1 MFAVIKN
8 NVTYRQLA
16 GFAMPIS
23 WTESGRDLAVRALPV
38 MGGVSAVVAGPRL
51 RDDVCVPTDNR
62 TAIVTGAFPGPSA
75 WSPPI

>member
-1 MFAVIKN
+1 MIKN
-8 NVTYRQLA
+8 DVTYRQQA
-16 GFAMPIS
+16 GFAMPTS

-38 MGGVSAVVAGPRL
+38 MGGVSAVAAGPRL
-51 RDDVCVPTDNR
+51 RDDVCIHTDNS